1 MSPIIDLQKRL
12 VEVGRIRM
20 GKKSERGAPQKLET
34 FRVTSR
40 DQARVDEIAAVYGGT
55 VQPWAD
61 RPGEFEV
68 VTTTSEL
75 PILLLPGQALSQW
88 YELWSAGGAQRR
100 CDGDRD
106 VISDGPCV
114 CDTEKGDR
122 KCKPTTRLSVML
134 PEIPG
139 LGVWR
144 LESHGYY
151 AAVELSA
158 TAGMLEQATA
168 RGQMFPARLR
178 IDQRSQVKD
187 GKTTRYAV
195 PVIDIDVRFHD
206 ALAGMGNGQQPAL
219 EAVPDY
225 KPLPAAGQT
234 GGVSV
239 QEGLDAA
246 ARQSEPKTQTAR
258 SAAPIGA
265 VADFSQDTPVP
276 VPDDDG
282 ATPSAPELATSSTKS
297 EAPAEGNDAEAGADD
312 TPKGDRTEPQ
322 AKKLNVLVGKLR
334 DAGHITTEQLYAA
347 LARSRSLDA
356 DVMTDLVG
364 GRDADGE
371 LHWAPLRDSLTKGEA
386 SDLIERLA
394 ELEEKK
400 AA

>member
-1 MSPIIDLQKRL
+1 MSPILDMQKRL

-20 GKKSERGAPQKLET
+20 GKKSGSGAPQKLET
-34 FRVTSR
+34 FRITSR
-40 DQARVDEIAAVYGGT
+40 DQARVDEIAGVYGGK

-75 PILLLPGQALSQW
+75 SILLLPGQALSQW

-100 CDGDRD
+100 CDGERD
-106 VISDGPCV
+106 MISDGPCV
-114 CDTEKGDR
+114 CDTEKGAR

-168 RGQMFPARLR
+168 NGQMFPARLR
-178 IDQRSQVKD
+178 IDQRAQVKD

-195 PVIDIDVRFHD
+195 PVIDIDVRFRE
-206 ALAGMGNGQQPAL
+206 ALGGLAGAQPLAL
-219 EAVPDY
+219 EAAPEY
-225 KPLPAAGQT
+225 TPLPAGGET
-234 GGVSV
+234 GVTV
-239 QEGLDAA
+239 QDGLDAA
-246 ARQSEPKTQTAR
+246 ARQAAPKAQTSR

-265 VADFSQDTPVP
+265 VADFSQDAPVP

-282 ATPSAPELATSSTKS
+282 ATPIAAPGLSASSTES
-297 EAPAEGNDAEAGADD
+297 EASPEGNDGGAGAAK
-312 TPKGDRTEPQ
+312 TPTGDRTAPQ

-334 DAGHITTEQLYAA
+334 DAGHITTEQLYAS
-347 LARSRSLDA
+347 LARSRSIDA
-356 DVMTDLVG
+356 DVMTELVG
-364 GRDADGE
+364 GKDAEG
-371 LHWAPLRDSLTKGEA
+371 LHWGPLRDSLTKDEA
-386 SDLIERLA
+386 SDLIERLT
-394 ELEEKK
+394 ELEQKV